1 MMPKDGGTLD
11 VSRQCDSS
19 SGQGLESTAVATPPD
34 LAPVEPIAHTWTPI
48 RVLSASSKA
57 GLAVLGQ
64 ALFAGSHFLVNVFLA
79 RWLSAEQYGAFALA
93 FSCFLLF
100 SMLYSACIY
109 EPMIVFGSGSYADSF
124 HSYLAILV
132 RSNLVM
138 LAAVSASMLAVSLL
152 LGRLYSGNVQHA
164 FAALAIAAPFIMLTW
179 LGRGGFYAR
188 LQPGGAALGGA
199 FYFCTLIG
207 VLFLLREKNQ
217 LSPATAFLAMG
228 LAGLVSSAFLLLRL
242 GFRWKRTPH
251 DLTVR
256 TVTGDHW
263 RYGKWAVASA
273 VVAWFPD
280 NIYYAVLPAF
290 SGLGATAALR
300 ALINLINPVLHVLY
314 ALSAVLIPTLVR
326 HRDRSGTAGMTR
338 TMKTLLSLL
347 VPVSIVYMAMLWWFR
362 LALFQA
368 FYGGN
373 YREYSGTPVFL
384 VGMIPIAAGAVMV
397 LGAGL
402 RAVERPSSVFWGYVA
417 ASLSTLCFGLP
428 LSRVWGVAGAGA
440 GMLIS
445 SSVTALALAWLYHRR
460 VHDMSY

>member
-1 MMPKDGGTLD
+1 MMSEDGGTLNFPG
-11 VSRQCDSS
+11 QHETS
-19 SGQGLESTAVATPPD
+19 SGPGLKLTTVATPPD
-34 LAPVEPIAHTWTPI
+34 LAPVESLGPSWTAI

-79 RWLSAEQYGAFALA
+79 RWLSPEQYGAFALA

-138 LAAVSASMLAVSLL
+138 LAAVSGSMLAVSFL
-152 LGRLYSGNVQHA
+152 LGRLYSASVQHA
-164 FAALAIAAPFIMLTW
+164 FAALAVAAPFIMLTW

-188 LQPGGAALGGA
+188 LQPGGAAVGGA

-207 VLFLLREKNQ
+207 ALFLLRERNQ
-217 LSPATAFLAMG
+217 LSPGTAFLAMG
-228 LAGLVSSAFLLLRL
+228 LAGLISAAFLLVRL
-242 GFRWKRTPH
+242 GFHWKRRPN
-251 DLTVR
+251 DLTLR
-256 TVTGDHW
+256 TVAGDHW

-280 NIYYAVLPAF
+280 NVYYAVLPAL
-290 SGLGATAALR
+290 SGLGASAALR
-300 ALINLINPVLHVLY
+300 ALINLINPVLHILY

-326 HRDRSGTAGMTR
+326 HKDRSGTGGMTR
-338 TMKTLLSLL
+338 TMKTLLGLL
-347 VPVSIVYMAMLWWFR
+347 VPVSIVYMGVLWWFR
-362 LALFQA
+362 GALFQA

-373 YREYSGTPVFL
+373 YREYSGVPVLL
-384 VGMIPIAAGAVMV
+384 VGMIPVAAGAVMV

-428 LSRVWGVAGAGA
+428 LSHIWGVAGAAA

-445 SSVTALALAWLYHRR
+445 SSVTALSLAWLYHRR
-460 VHDMSY
+460 VHELSY

>member
-1 MMPKDGGTLD
+1 
-11 VSRQCDSS
+11 
-19 SGQGLESTAVATPPD
+19 
-34 LAPVEPIAHTWTPI
+34 
-48 RVLSASSKA
+48 
-57 GLAVLGQ
+57 VLGQ

-124 HSYLAILV
+124 RSYLAILV
-132 RSNLVM
+132 RSNLAL

-152 LGRLYSGNVQHA
+152 LGRMYSSSVQHA
-164 FAALAIAAPFIMLTW
+164 FAALAIAAPFILLTW

-188 LQPGGAALGGA
+188 LQPGEAAVGGV
-199 FYFCTLIG
+199 FYFAIMVG
-207 VLFLLREKNQ
+207 VLYLLRQKGQ
-217 LSPATAFLAMG
+217 LSPGTAFLAMG
-228 LAGLVSSAFLLLRL
+228 LAGLVSSLYLLIRLSSQSHHVSDEVTLRA
-242 GFRWKRTPH
+242 
-251 DLTVR
+251 VANN
-256 TVTGDHW
+256 HW

-280 NIYYAVLPAF
+280 NIYYAVLPAL

-326 HRDRSGTAGMTR
+326 HRGRSGIAGMTR
-338 TMKTLLSLL
+338 TMKTLLSFL
-347 VPVSIVYMAMLWWFR
+347 VPVSIVYLATLWGFR
-362 LALFQA
+362 LALFRI

-373 YREYSGTPVFL
+373 YREYSGLPIFL
-384 VGMIPIAAGAVMV
+384 VGLIPIAAGAAMV

-402 RAVERPSSVFWGYVA
+402 RAIERPNFVFWGYVA
-417 ASLSTLCFGLP
+417 ASVSTVFLGLP
-428 LSRVWGVAGAGA
+428 LAYVWGVVGAAA

-445 SSVTALALAWLYHRR
+445 SGTGAFSLAWLYYRR
-460 VHDMSY
+460 AHDMSF

>member
-1 MMPKDGGTLD
+1 
-11 VSRQCDSS
+11 V
-19 SGQGLESTAVATPPD
+19 
-34 LAPVEPIAHTWTPI
+34 LA
-48 RVLSASSKA
+48 ASSRA

-124 HSYLAILV
+124 RSYLAILV
-132 RSNLVM
+132 RSNLAL

-152 LGRLYSGNVQHA
+152 LGRMYSSSVQHA

-188 LQPGGAALGGA
+188 LQPGEAAVGGV
-199 FYFCTLIG
+199 FYFAIMVG
-207 VLFLLREKNQ
+207 VLYLLRLKNQ
-217 LSPATAFLAMG
+217 LSPGTAFLAMG
-228 LAGLVSSAFLLLRL
+228 LAGLVSSLYLLVRLSSQSHQVSDEVTLRA
-242 GFRWKRTPH
+242 
-251 DLTVR
+251 VANN
-256 TVTGDHW
+256 HW

-280 NIYYAVLPAF
+280 NIYYAVLPAL

-326 HRDRSGTAGMTR
+326 HRGRSGIAGMTQ

-347 VPVSIVYMAMLWWFR
+347 VPVSIVYLATLWGFR
-362 LALFQA
+362 LALFRI

-373 YREYSGTPVFL
+373 YREYSGLPIFL
-384 VGMIPIAAGAVMV
+384 VGLIPIAAGAAMV

-402 RAVERPSSVFWGYVA
+402 RAIERPSSVFWGYVA
-417 ASLSTLCFGLP
+417 ASVSTVFLGLP
-428 LSRVWGVAGAGA
+428 LAYVWGVAGAAA

-445 SSVTALALAWLYHRR
+445 SGTGAFSLAWLYHRR
-460 VHDMSY
+460 AHDMSF

>member
-1 MMPKDGGTLD
+1 
-11 VSRQCDSS
+11 
-19 SGQGLESTAVATPPD
+19 
-34 LAPVEPIAHTWTPI
+34 
-48 RVLSASSKA
+48 
-57 GLAVLGQ
+57 VLGQ

-124 HSYLAILV
+124 RSYLAILV
-132 RSNLVM
+132 RSNLAL

-152 LGRLYSGNVQHA
+152 LGRMYSSSVQHA

-188 LQPGGAALGGA
+188 LQPGEAAVGGV
-199 FYFCTLIG
+199 FYFAIMVG
-207 VLFLLREKNQ
+207 VLYLLRQKGQ
-217 LSPATAFLAMG
+217 LSPGTAFLAMG
-228 LAGLVSSAFLLLRL
+228 LAGLVSSLYLLIRLSSQSHHVSDEVTLRA
-242 GFRWKRTPH
+242 
-251 DLTVR
+251 VANN
-256 TVTGDHW
+256 HW

-280 NIYYAVLPAF
+280 NIYYAVLPAL

-326 HRDRSGTAGMTR
+326 HRGRSGIAGMTR
-338 TMKTLLSLL
+338 TMKTLLSFL
-347 VPVSIVYMAMLWWFR
+347 VPVSIVYLATLWGFR
-362 LALFQA
+362 LALFRI

-373 YREYSGTPVFL
+373 YREYSGLPIFL
-384 VGMIPIAAGAVMV
+384 VGLIPIAAGAAMV

-402 RAVERPSSVFWGYVA
+402 RAIERPNFVFWGYVA
-417 ASLSTLCFGLP
+417 ASVSTVFLGLP
-428 LSRVWGVAGAGA
+428 LAYVWGVVGAAA

-445 SSVTALALAWLYHRR
+445 SGTGAFSLAWLYYRR
-460 VHDMSY
+460 AHDMSF

>member
-1 MMPKDGGTLD
+1 
-11 VSRQCDSS
+11 V
-19 SGQGLESTAVATPPD
+19 
-34 LAPVEPIAHTWTPI
+34 LA
-48 RVLSASSKA
+48 ASSKA

-109 EPMIVFGSGSYADSF
+109 EPMIVFGSGSYAESF
-124 HSYLAILV
+124 RSYLAILV
-132 RSNLVM
+132 RSNLVL

-152 LGRLYSGNVQHA
+152 LGRMYSSSVQHA

-188 LQPGGAALGGA
+188 LQPGEAAVGGI
-199 FYFCTLIG
+199 FYFATIVG
-207 VLFLLREKNQ
+207 VLYLLRHTNQ
-217 LSPATAFLAMG
+217 LSPGTAFLAMG
-228 LAGLVSSAFLLLRL
+228 LAGLVSSLYLLIRLSSQSHQVSHVVTLRA
-242 GFRWKRTPH
+242 
-251 DLTVR
+251 VAN
-256 TVTGDHW
+256 DHW

-280 NIYYAVLPAF
+280 NIYYAVLPAL

-326 HRDRSGTAGMTR
+326 HRGRSGIAGMTR
-338 TMKTLLSLL
+338 TMKTLLGLL
-347 VPVSIVYMAMLWWFR
+347 IPVSMVYLATLWGFR
-362 LALFQA
+362 VALFRI

-373 YREYSGTPVFL
+373 YREYSGLPILL
-384 VGMIPIAAGAVMV
+384 VGMIPIAAGGAMV

-402 RAVERPSSVFWGYVA
+402 RAIERPSSVFWGYVA
-417 ASLSTLCFGLP
+417 ASLSTVFLGLP
-428 LSRVWGVAGAGA
+428 LAYVWGVAGAAA

-445 SSVTALALAWLYHRR
+445 SGTGAFSLAWLYHRR
-460 VHDMSY
+460 AQDMSC

>member
-1 MMPKDGGTLD
+1 
-11 VSRQCDSS
+11 V
-19 SGQGLESTAVATPPD
+19 
-34 LAPVEPIAHTWTPI
+34 LA
-48 RVLSASSKA
+48 ASSKA

-100 SMLYSACIY
+100 SMLYSACVY
-109 EPMIVFGSGSYADSF
+109 EPMIVFGSGSYANSF
-124 HSYLAILV
+124 RSYLAILV
-132 RSNLVM
+132 RSNLVL

-152 LGRLYSGNVQHA
+152 LGRMYSSSVQHA

-188 LQPGGAALGGA
+188 LQPGEAAVGGV
-199 FYFCTLIG
+199 FYFATMVG
-207 VLFLLREKNQ
+207 VLYLLRLKNQ
-217 LSPATAFLAMG
+217 LSPGTAFLAMG
-228 LAGLVSSAFLLLRL
+228 LAGLVSSLYLLLRL
-242 GFRWKRTPH
+242 SSRSHLVSH
-251 DLTVR
+251 DLTLRAVANN
-256 TVTGDHW
+256 HW

-280 NIYYAVLPAF
+280 NIYYAVLPAL

-326 HRDRSGTAGMTR
+326 HRGRSGITGMTR
-338 TMKTLLSLL
+338 TMKMLLGLL
-347 VPVSIVYMAMLWWFR
+347 IPVSVAYLATLWGFR
-362 LALFQA
+362 LALFRI

-373 YREYSGTPVFL
+373 YREYSGLPILL
-384 VGMIPIAAGAVMV
+384 VGLIPIAAGAAMV

-402 RAVERPSSVFWGYVA
+402 RAIERPSSVFWGYVA
-417 ASLSTLCFGLP
+417 ASVSTVFLGLP
-428 LSRVWGVAGAGA
+428 LAYVWGVAGAAG

-445 SSVTALALAWLYHRR
+445 SSTGAFSLAWLYHRR
-460 VHDMSY
+460 AEDMSY

>member
-1 MMPKDGGTLD
+1 
-11 VSRQCDSS
+11 V
-19 SGQGLESTAVATPPD
+19 
-34 LAPVEPIAHTWTPI
+34 LA
-48 RVLSASSKA
+48 ASSKA

-79 RWLSAEQYGAFALA
+79 RWLSDEQYGAFALA

-109 EPMIVFGSGSYADSF
+109 EPMIVFGSGSYAESF
-124 HSYLAILV
+124 RSYLAILV
-132 RSNLVM
+132 RSNLVL

-152 LGRLYSGNVQHA
+152 LGRMYSSSVQHA
-164 FAALAIAAPFIMLTW
+164 FAALAVAAPFIMLTW

-188 LQPGGAALGGA
+188 LQPGEAAVGGI
-199 FYFCTLIG
+199 FYFVTIVG
-207 VLFLLREKNQ
+207 VLYLLRHTNQ
-217 LSPATAFLAMG
+217 LSPGTAFLAMG
-228 LAGLVSSAFLLLRL
+228 LAGLVSSLYLLIRLSSQSHQVSHVVTLRA
-242 GFRWKRTPH
+242 
-251 DLTVR
+251 VAN
-256 TVTGDHW
+256 DHW

-280 NIYYAVLPAF
+280 NIYYAVLPAL

-326 HRDRSGTAGMTR
+326 HRGRSGIAGMTR
-338 TMKTLLSLL
+338 TMKTLLGLL
-347 VPVSIVYMAMLWWFR
+347 IPVSMVYLATLWGFR
-362 LALFQA
+362 VALFRI

-373 YREYSGTPVFL
+373 YREYSGLPILL
-384 VGMIPIAAGAVMV
+384 VGMIPIAAGGAMV

-402 RAVERPSSVFWGYVA
+402 RAIERPSSVFWGYVA
-417 ASLSTLCFGLP
+417 ASLSTVFLGLP
-428 LSRVWGVAGAGA
+428 LAYVWGVAGAAA

-445 SSVTALALAWLYHRR
+445 SGTGAFSLAWLYHRR
-460 VHDMSY
+460 AQDMSC

>member
-1 MMPKDGGTLD
+1 
-11 VSRQCDSS
+11 V
-19 SGQGLESTAVATPPD
+19 
-34 LAPVEPIAHTWTPI
+34 LA
-48 RVLSASSKA
+48 ASSKA

-124 HSYLAILV
+124 RSYLAILV
-132 RSNLVM
+132 RSNLVL

-152 LGRLYSGNVQHA
+152 LGRMYSSSVQHA

-188 LQPGGAALGGA
+188 LQPGEAAVGGI
-199 FYFCTLIG
+199 FYFATIVG
-207 VLFLLREKNQ
+207 VLYLLRHTNQ
-217 LSPATAFLAMG
+217 LSPGTAFLAMG
-228 LAGLVSSAFLLLRL
+228 LAGLVSSLYLLIRLSSQSHQVSHVVTLRA
-242 GFRWKRTPH
+242 
-251 DLTVR
+251 VAN
-256 TVTGDHW
+256 DHW

-280 NIYYAVLPAF
+280 NIYYAVLPAL

-326 HRDRSGTAGMTR
+326 HRGRSGIAGMTR
-338 TMKTLLSLL
+338 TMKTLLGLL
-347 VPVSIVYMAMLWWFR
+347 IPVSMVYLATLWGFR
-362 LALFQA
+362 VALFRI

-373 YREYSGTPVFL
+373 YREYSGLPILL
-384 VGMIPIAAGAVMV
+384 VGMIPIAAGGAMV

-402 RAVERPSSVFWGYVA
+402 RAIERPSSVFWGYVA
-417 ASLSTLCFGLP
+417 ASLSTVFLGLP
-428 LSRVWGVAGAGA
+428 LAYVWGVAGAAA

-445 SSVTALALAWLYHRR
+445 SGTGAFSLAWLYHRR
-460 VHDMSY
+460 AQDMSC

>member
-1 MMPKDGGTLD
+1 
-11 VSRQCDSS
+11 V
-19 SGQGLESTAVATPPD
+19 
-34 LAPVEPIAHTWTPI
+34 LA
-48 RVLSASSKA
+48 ASSKA

-124 HSYLAILV
+124 RSYLAILV
-132 RSNLVM
+132 RSNLAL
-138 LAAVSASMLAVSLL
+138 LAAVSASMLVVSLL
-152 LGRLYSGNVQHA
+152 LGRMYSSSVQHA

-188 LQPGGAALGGA
+188 LQPGEAAVGGV
-199 FYFCTLIG
+199 FYFAIMVGALY
-207 VLFLLREKNQ
+207 LLRLKNQ
-217 LSPATAFLAMG
+217 LSPGTAFLAMG
-228 LAGLVSSAFLLLRL
+228 LAGLVSSLYLLIRLSSQSHPVSDEVTLRA
-242 GFRWKRTPH
+242 
-251 DLTVR
+251 VANN
-256 TVTGDHW
+256 HW

-280 NIYYAVLPAF
+280 NIYYAVLPAL

-326 HRDRSGTAGMTR
+326 HRGRSGIAGMTR
-338 TMKTLLSLL
+338 TMKTLLGLL
-347 VPVSIVYMAMLWWFR
+347 VPVSIVYLATLWGFR
-362 LALFQA
+362 LALFRI

-373 YREYSGTPVFL
+373 YREYSGLPIFL
-384 VGMIPIAAGAVMV
+384 VGLIPIAAGAAMV

-402 RAVERPSSVFWGYVA
+402 RAIERPSSVFWGYVA
-417 ASLSTLCFGLP
+417 ASVSTVFLGLP
-428 LSRVWGVAGAGA
+428 LAYVWGVAGAAA

-445 SSVTALALAWLYHRR
+445 SGTGAFSLAWLYHRR
-460 VHDMSY
+460 AQDMGY

>member
-1 MMPKDGGTLD
+1 M
-11 VSRQCDSS
+11 
-19 SGQGLESTAVATPPD
+19 
-34 LAPVEPIAHTWTPI
+34 LA
-48 RVLSASSKA
+48 ASSKA

-100 SMLYSACIY
+100 SMLYSACVY
-109 EPMIVFGSGSYADSF
+109 EPMIVFGSGSHANSF
-124 HSYLAILV
+124 RSYLGILV
-132 RSNLVM
+132 RSNLVL

-152 LGRLYSGNVQHA
+152 LGRMYSSSVQHA
-164 FAALAIAAPFIMLTW
+164 FAALAVAAPFIMLTW

-188 LQPGGAALGGA
+188 LQPGEAAVGGV
-199 FYFCTLIG
+199 FYFATMVG
-207 VLFLLREKNQ
+207 VLYLLRRIDQ
-217 LSPATAFLAMG
+217 LSPGTAFLAMG
-228 LAGLVSSAFLLLRL
+228 LAGLVSSLYLLIRL
-242 GFRWKRTPH
+242 GSQSH
-251 DLTVR
+251 HVSDQ
-256 TVTGDHW
+256 VTLQAVAKDHW

-280 NIYYAVLPAF
+280 NIYYAVLPAL

-326 HRDRSGTAGMTR
+326 HRGRSGIVGMTR
-338 TMKTLLSLL
+338 TMKALLGLL
-347 VPVSIVYMAMLWWFR
+347 IPVSVVYLATLWGFR
-362 LALFQA
+362 LALFRI

-373 YREYSGTPVFL
+373 YREYSGLPILL
-384 VGMIPIAAGAVMV
+384 VGLIPIAAGAAMV

-402 RAVERPSSVFWGYVA
+402 RAIERPSSVFWGYVA
-417 ASLSTLCFGLP
+417 ASVSTVFLGLP
-428 LSRVWGVAGAGA
+428 LAYVWGVAGAAG

-445 SSVTALALAWLYHRR
+445 SGTGAFSLAWLYHRR
-460 VHDMSY
+460 TQDMS

>member
-1 MMPKDGGTLD
+1 
-11 VSRQCDSS
+11 V
-19 SGQGLESTAVATPPD
+19 
-34 LAPVEPIAHTWTPI
+34 LA
-48 RVLSASSKA
+48 ASSKA

-124 HSYLAILV
+124 RSYLAILV
-132 RSNLVM
+132 RSNLVL
-138 LAAVSASMLAVSLL
+138 LAAVSASMLAVSFL
-152 LGRLYSGNVQHA
+152 LGRMYSSSVQHA

-179 LGRGGFYAR
+179 LGRAGFYAR
-188 LQPGGAALGGA
+188 LQPGEAAVGGV
-199 FYFCTLIG
+199 FYFAAMVG
-207 VLFLLREKNQ
+207 VLYLLRQRNQ
-217 LSPATAFLAMG
+217 LSPGTAFLAMG
-228 LAGLVSSAFLLLRL
+228 LAGLVSSLYLLIRLSSQSHHASHDVTLRA
-242 GFRWKRTPH
+242 
-251 DLTVR
+251 VANN
-256 TVTGDHW
+256 HW

-280 NIYYAVLPAF
+280 NIYYAVLPAL

-326 HRDRSGTAGMTR
+326 HRGRAGIAGMTR
-338 TMKTLLSLL
+338 TMKTLLGLL
-347 VPVSIVYMAMLWWFR
+347 IPVSMVYLAMLWGFR
-362 LALFQA
+362 QALFRI

-373 YREYSGTPVFL
+373 YREYSGLPIVL
-384 VGMIPIAAGAVMV
+384 VGLIPIAAGAAMV

-402 RAVERPSSVFWGYVA
+402 RAIERPSSVFWGYVA
-417 ASLSTLCFGLP
+417 ASISTLFLGLP
-428 LSRVWGVAGAGA
+428 LAYVWGVAGAAA

-445 SSVTALALAWLYHRR
+445 SGTGAFSLAWLYHRR
-460 VHDMSY
+460 AQDMSY

>member
-1 MMPKDGGTLD
+1 M
-11 VSRQCDSS
+11 
-19 SGQGLESTAVATPPD
+19 
-34 LAPVEPIAHTWTPI
+34 LA
-48 RVLSASSKA
+48 ASSKA

-124 HSYLAILV
+124 RSYLVILV
-132 RSNLVM
+132 RSNLVL

-152 LGRLYSGNVQHA
+152 LGRLYSSSVQHA

-188 LQPGGAALGGA
+188 LQPGEAAVGGV
-199 FYFCTLIG
+199 FYFATMVG
-207 VLFLLREKNQ
+207 VLYLLRQKNQ
-217 LSPATAFLAMG
+217 LSPGTAFLAMG
-228 LAGLVSSAFLLLRL
+228 LAGLVSSAYLLTRLRSQS
-242 GFRWKRTPH
+242 H
-251 DLTVR
+251 HVSHE
-256 TVTGDHW
+256 VTLRAVAKDHW

-280 NIYYAVLPAF
+280 NIYYAVLPAL
-290 SGLGATAALR
+290 SGLGASAALR

-326 HRDRSGTAGMTR
+326 HRGRSGIAGMTR
-338 TMKTLLSLL
+338 TMKTLFGLL
-347 VPVSIVYMAMLWWFR
+347 IPVSMVYLAMLWGFR
-362 LALFQA
+362 LALFRI

-373 YREYSGTPVFL
+373 YREYSGRPILL
-384 VGMIPIAAGAVMV
+384 VGLIPIAAGAAMV

-402 RAVERPSSVFWGYVA
+402 RAIERPSSVFWGYVA
-417 ASLSTLCFGLP
+417 ASVSTVFLGLP
-428 LSRVWGVAGAGA
+428 LAYVWGVAGAAA

-445 SSVTALALAWLYHRR
+445 SGTGAFSLAWLYHRR
-460 VHDMSY
+460 AQDMSY